1 MKIKNCRERGLYGIA
16 DTEKLTNETD
26 KETKQAY
33 MPFVKESIKNMLE
46 SGARYPFI
54 KKVSGATFK
63 FQLTGHLHLADALQG
78 YWERNRKE
86 YTHRAKSDYRA
97 LYIGTIHQLEEETYL
112 NGYDNQK
119 EIAELEL
126 YLEEKMHRHKAN
138 RNMSML
144 RAEVKTCITERTN
157 KDISE
162 EDFEDQMEELIQ
174 KYAKT
179 TSEERAEKVLNDLI
193 LEEEKLAGG
202 RGRTAS
208 WRDRRKKRLGLSVV
222 GQEE

>member
-1 MKIKNCRERGLYGIA
+1 MKVQPRASGVYYDKAET
-16 DTEKLTNETD
+16 DKLVNETD
-26 KETKQAY
+26 KETKQPY
-33 MPFVKESIKNMLE
+33 MPFVKENIKSMIE
-46 SGARYPFI
+46 AGVRYPFI

-78 YWERNRKE
+78 YWERNKKE

-112 NGYDNQK
+112 NGHDNAK

-126 YLEEKMHRHKAN
+126 YLEEKQYRHKAN

-144 RAEVKTCITERTN
+144 RAEVKTCIVERTTGE
-157 KDISE
+157 ISE

-179 TSEERAEKVLNDLI
+179 TSEERAEKVLNDII
-193 LEEEKLAGG
+193 LAEEKLAGG
-202 RGRTAS
+202 RGRTQS

-222 GQEE
+222 GEEG